1 MSILQ
6 KLLNYRLLF
15 CRNTKNHQ
23 TFSMK
28 LLEDRIQYGNLGPAG
43 HAPGGPE
50 ADDHELS
57 FQRFQGVFLPI
68 QRRGLKRHGRFF
80 QRGLIGKILR
90 DPLVSHV
97 SKDDRKKGYGN
108 GITFHEFKKA
118 THIYSSFP
126 VWNPLLQEEKA
137 RPLARENPGI
147 QIKGH
152 QQKEPHRLFRVR
164 IIDNDYNTYEQV
176 IRICMKALS
185 IGFEDALQIALA
197 VDHNGQADVFQ
208 GDEGSAR
215 QVAEVIASIG
225 IEVRVEPL
233 TDAN

>member
-1 MSILQ
+1 M
-6 KLLNYRLLF
+6 
-15 CRNTKNHQ
+15 
-23 TFSMK
+23 
-28 LLEDRIQYGNLGPAG
+28 
-43 HAPGGPE
+43 
-50 ADDHELS
+50 
-57 FQRFQGVFLPI
+57 
-68 QRRGLKRHGRFF
+68 
-80 QRGLIGKILR
+80 
-90 DPLVSHV
+90 
-97 SKDDRKKGYGN
+97 
-108 GITFHEFKKA
+108 
-118 THIYSSFP
+118 
-126 VWNPLLQEEKA
+126 
-137 RPLARENPGI
+137 
-147 QIKGH
+147 
-152 QQKEPHRLFRVR
+152 R